1 MFETL
6 NTRVAESAVGR
17 WFRLDGSGHPK
28 QREGSL
34 FTTELRAGTTTFFA
48 MAYIIAVNASI
59 LADSGGTCVC
69 ESTADDPI
77 CLRNEAYALCKEVIR
92 RDLITTS
99 AAVAALASVLMG
111 FFANLPVAL
120 APGLGLNAYFA
131 YSVVGFNGSG
141 TVTYQEALAA
151 VFLEGWLF
159 FILSIFGIRQWL
171 ARIIPRS
178 LTLATGAGIGLFI
191 ALIGL
196 GSAGLGVCRMVAR
209 ITIASPSTLYP
220 HNLPSVVYF
229 DTNAYHFARMALSR
243 EFLMDRDPDHT
254 NYCLSHVLR
263 SPTMWLGIFVGGIF
277 TTLLLLYRVRGAII
291 IGILLVSIISWPRTT
306 SVTLFPHTP
315 VGDSNF
321 DFFKKVVTFHKL
333 EKIGNALDYNYAKG
347 QVWIALITFL
357 YVDLFDTTG
366 TLYSMAKFSG
376 VMNPRTRD
384 FEGST
389 VAYMIDAFSISMGA
403 LMGTSPVT
411 AFIESATGISDGGKT
426 GITAMVTGFCFFIAV
441 FFSPIFASIPSYAT
455 GGALVLVGSLMIKN
469 VVDINWHYVGDAV
482 PAFLT
487 LILIPFTYNIAY
499 GLITGIIT
507 YVLLNTLPWG
517 IRRLTGGRISPP
529 GFEDEREPWGLPED
543 GLLPLW
549 MRKLA
554 RGDRRFWTDDES
566 YADDHSVRSHKTID
580 EGVDST
586 GKTSEEV
593 EKGRV

>member
-6 NTRVAESAVGR
+6 NTKVAESAVGR
-17 WFRLDGSGHPK
+17 WFRLDGSGHPR

-48 MAYIIAVNASI
+48 MAYIIAVNAAI
-59 LADSGGTCVC
+59 LSDSGGTCVC
-69 ESTADDPI
+69 NSTAEDPI
-77 CLRNEAYALCKEVIR
+77 CLQNQEYALCKEVIR

-111 FFANLPVAL
+111 LFANLPVAL

-141 TVTYQEALAA
+141 SVTYREALAA

-159 FILSIFGIRQWL
+159 FILSLFGVRQWL

-196 GSAGLGVCRMVAR
+196 GSAGLGV
-209 ITIASPSTLYP
+209 
-220 HNLPSVVYF
+220 
-229 DTNAYHFARMALSR
+229 
-243 EFLMDRDPDHT
+243 
-254 NYCLSHVLR
+254 
-263 SPTMWLGIFVGGIF
+263 VGGDYTNLVGLGGCTDECIM
-277 TTLLLLYRVRGAII
+277 
-291 IGILLVSIISWPRTT
+291 LVSIISWPRTT
-306 SVTLFPHTP
+306 NVTLFPHNP
-315 VGDSNF
+315 VGDANF

-347 QVWIALITFL
+347 HVWVALITFL

-376 VMNPRTRD
+376 VMNPRTKD

-426 GITAMVTGFCFFIAV
+426 GLTAITTGICFFIAV
-441 FFSPIFASIPSYAT
+441 FFAPIFASIPGYAT

-487 LILIPFTYNIAY
+487 LIIIPFTYNIAY

-507 YVLLNTLPWG
+507 YILLNTLPWAV
-517 IRRLTGGRISPP
+517 RRLSGRRISPP
-529 GFEDEREPWGLPED
+529 GYEDEREAWAIPED

-554 RGDRRFWTDDES
+554 RGDRRFWVDDDDLN
-566 YADDHSVRSHKTID
+566 YADDRSVRSRK
-580 EGVDST
+580 
-586 GKTSEEV
+586 SEEAADSGKASGEI
-593 EKGRV
+593 EKGGQ

>member
-1 MFETL
+1 MFESL

-69 ESTADDPI
+69 ESTVDDPI
-77 CLRNEAYALCKEVIR
+77 CLRNEAYALCKEVVR

-159 FILSIFGIRQWL
+159 FILSIFGVRQWL

-191 ALIGL
+191 SLIGL
-196 GSAGLGVCRMVAR
+196 GSAGLGV
-209 ITIASPSTLYP
+209 IGGDYT
-220 HNLPSVVYF
+220 NLVGLGGCTSEY
-229 DTNAYHFARMALSR
+229 
-243 EFLMDRDPDHT
+243 RDPDHT

-306 SVTLFPHTP
+306 SVTLFPHTA

-347 QVWIALITFL
+347 HVWIALITFL

-376 VMNPRTRD
+376 VINPRTRD

-426 GITAMVTGFCFFIAV
+426 GLTAVVTGLCFFIAV

-517 IRRLTGGRISPP
+517 IRRLTGGRVSPP

-566 YADDHSVRSHKTID
+566 YADDHSVRSRKTID

-586 GKTSEEV
+586 GKASEEV
-593 EKGRV
+593 EKGQV

>member
-1 MFETL
+1 MFEAL
-6 NTRVAESAVGR
+6 NTKVAESAVGR
-17 WFRLDGSGHPK
+17 WFRLDGSGHPR

-48 MAYIIAVNASI
+48 MAYIIAVNAAI
-59 LADSGGTCVC
+59 LSDSGGTCVC
-69 ESTADDPI
+69 NSTADDPI
-77 CLRNEAYALCKEVIR
+77 CLQNQEYALCKEVIR

-111 FFANLPVAL
+111 TFANLPVAL

-141 TVTYQEALAA
+141 KVTYQEALAA

-159 FILSIFGIRQWL
+159 FILSLFGIRQWL

-191 ALIGL
+191 SLIGL
-196 GSAGLGVCRMVAR
+196 GSAGLGVVGGDF
-209 ITIASPSTLYP
+209 T
-220 HNLPSVVYF
+220 NLVGLGGCTDQY
-229 DTNAYHFARMALSR
+229 
-243 EFLMDRDPDHT
+243 RDPDHP

-263 SPTMWLGIFVGGIF
+263 SPTMWLGIFAGGIF

-291 IGILLVSIISWPRTT
+291 IGIMLVSIISWPRTT
-306 SVTLFPHTP
+306 NVTLFPHNP
-315 VGDSNF
+315 VGDANF
-321 DFFKKVVTFHKL
+321 DFFKQVVGFHKL
-333 EKIGNALDYNYAKG
+333 EKIGNALDYNYRKG

-376 VMNPRTRD
+376 VMNPRTKD

-426 GITAMVTGFCFFIAV
+426 GLTAITTGICFFIAV
-441 FFSPIFASIPSYAT
+441 FFAPIFASIPGYAT

-469 VVDINWHYVGDAV
+469 VVDINWGYVGDAV

-487 LILIPFTYNIAY
+487 LIMIPFTYNIAY
-499 GLITGIIT
+499 GLITGILT
-507 YVLLNTLPWG
+507 YVLLNTLPWA
-517 IRRLTGGRISPP
+517 IRRLTGRRISPP
-529 GFEDEREPWGLPED
+529 GYEDEREAWEIPED

-554 RGDRRFWTDDES
+554 RGDRRFWTDD
-566 YADDHSVRSHKTID
+566 DDLTYGDDNHSVRSRKSQ
-580 EGVDST
+580 EA
-586 GKTSEEV
+586 GKDSEEV
-593 EKGRV
+593 EKGRQ